1 MKVETVFRA
10 IIDDWTRAKNHC
22 RTTDNKDFTE
32 KEPTD
37 TFKKKL
43 LISEHSPIRTLQYDW
58 TWPSIPYWVST
69 HWARHVWTPFISTQR
84 DDRLHDEISRDE
96 KPQGALVRFD
106 GYANQQHLIDTWRKR
121 LCYKATPEARWLA
134 EDLKLAMFD
143 RGFCAESEVLVP
155 NCIYRGGCPEFT
167 SCGLYKRFLKF
178 CEENYHD
185 LDLSNLDARYRA
197 YNHMFYK
204 EHEDVR

>member
-69 HWARHVWTPFISTQR
+69 HWSRHVWTPFISTQR

-121 LCYKATPEARWLA
+121 LCYCASPETREYA
-134 EDLKLAMFD
+134 EDFKIFCRKRSDADKIFQAVRQWLKGRLKLEINEEKSKVVNLK
-143 RGFCAESEVLVP
+143 RHYSEFFG
-155 NCIYRGGCPEFT
+155 I
-167 SCGLYKRFLKF
+167 
-178 CEENYHD
+178 
-185 LDLSNLDARYRA
+185 
-197 YNHMFYK
+197 
-204 EHEDVR
+204 